1 MDILLRRAKI
11 YPSDAVRDVG
21 VEDGRIV
28 EVSERIS
35 EEAER
40 EVDCAGR
47 MVFPSFS
54 DMHIHLDT
62 ALTLG
67 RPRFNLEGTLLEG
80 IRIWGE
86 YKKSLLGKDELK
98 ARARRV
104 VEWLVSFGV
113 TRIRTH
119 ADVSQ
124 PQLTS
129 LRGLLELK
137 NEVRDAADIE
147 VTAFPQD
154 GVFTDK
160 ENAEL
165 LEKALEMGAD
175 NVGLIPH
182 NEFTR
187 EDGVESVRYA
197 FQLAKKYGRK
207 VDGHID
213 ETDDDHS
220 RFLEVVAAE
229 TIRNGMQGK
238 VAAGH
243 TTAMH
248 SYNNAYAYK
257 LLGLLAKAG
266 VTIVVN
272 PPVNLNLQGRFD
284 TYPKRRGV
292 TRVKELVNGGVNV
305 ALGQDDIMDPWYPL
319 GNGDCLK
326 ALYMGVHAA
335 HMLGAEE
342 LKRSFDLVT
351 FNAAKALGIEDS
363 YGIQVGSRADFVVV
377 DAYDELE
384 TLRNQPSRLLVVK
397 EGRIVAET
405 SPSKSYVYFN
415 GQKSGVDTR

>member
-1 MDILLRRAKI
+1 MDLLVRRAKI
-11 YPSDAVRDVG
+11 YPSGAVRDVA
-21 VEDGRIV
+21 VEGGRIV
-28 EVSERIS
+28 EVSEHVSARADQ
-35 EEAER
+35 EF
-40 EVDCAGR
+40 DCAGR

-67 RPRFNLEGTLLEG
+67 KPRHNVDGTLLEG

-86 YKKSLLGKDELK
+86 YKRSMLGIDELK
-98 ARARRV
+98 SRARRV

-137 NEVRDAADIE
+137 DEVREVADIE

-154 GVFTDK
+154 GVFTDTG
-160 ENAEL
+160 NAEL

-175 NVGLIPH
+175 NVGVIPH

-187 EDGVESVRYA
+187 EEGVESVKYV

-207 VDGHID
+207 VDGHVD
-213 ETDDDHS
+213 ETDDDQS

-257 LLGLLAKAG
+257 LLRLLARAD
-266 VTIVVN
+266 VTVVVN

-284 TYPKRRGV
+284 TYPKRRGL
-292 TRVKELVNGGVNV
+292 TRVKELLNGGVNV

-326 ALYMGVHAA
+326 ALYVGVHAA
-335 HMLGAEE
+335 QMLEVEE

-351 FNAAKALGIEDS
+351 FNAARALGIHDG
-363 YGIQVGSRADFVVV
+363 YGLEPGKKADFVVV

-397 EGRIVAET
+397 EGRIVAE
-405 SPSKSYVYFN
+405 SSSGERFVYSKGRKN
-415 GQKSGVDTR
+415 RVDTR